1 MSKQSR
7 GLDDFI
13 SIVESSSTKTA
24 SAKTEKFNSSLITKL
39 AEELVKSAEDGAL
52 PQANAVPAN
61 SSVAGAAPAVV
72 GTTDA
77 VAQAQLILAGANPAE
92 PAKGEMP
99 APTKPNEGVIIT
111 DAAGKVTDANAV
123 SKDPAAVVAAAE
135 PTSKDGSVE
144 KTAEL
149 KRAEEIGATMARSYV
164 QELEKIAQE
173 RNYSEALE
181 YLQSRGVLEGYN
193 VK

>member
-13 SIVESSSTKTA
+13 NIVESSNTKTA

-39 AEELVKSAEDGAL
+39 AEELAGSAL

-72 GTTDA
+72 STTEA
-77 VAQAQLILAGANPAE
+77 VAIPQVVLAGGNPEESMA
-92 PAKGEMP
+92 GEFP

-111 DAAGKVTDANAV
+111 DAAGRVTDANAI

-135 PTSKDGSVE
+135 PTNKEGSVE

-164 QELEKIAQE
+164 AELEKIAQE

-193 VK
+193 IK

>member
-1 MSKQSR
+1 MSNQKR

-13 SIVESSSTKTA
+13 SIVEQGSTKTA

-39 AEELVKSAEDGAL
+39 AEELVKGAEGTVPA
-52 PQANAVPAN
+52 ATAVPAQ
-61 SSVAGAAPAVV
+61 SSVTETAPTVVAATETIAAPQ
-72 GTTDA
+72 
-77 VAQAQLILAGANPAE
+77 VAFAGGALDVA
-92 PAKGEMP
+92 AKGEVP

-111 DAAGKVTDANAV
+111 DAAGKVTDANAI
-123 SKDPAAVVAAAE
+123 SKLPAAVVAAAE

-164 QELEKIAQE
+164 TELEKIAFE

-181 YLQSRGVLEGYN
+181 YLQSRGVLEGYEIKN
-193 VK
+193 